1 VGRPS
6 NQFQRKKQIV
16 DALLAVM
23 ATTGYENASI
33 NAIAKH
39 AGLASGLVHY
49 HFKNKQAILV
59 ELVNLLDDTA
69 QSRYQDL
76 KLNASDPKQ
85 KLSAFI
91 DSALALGQGSNQH
104 AVAAWVMIG
113 AESIRQEEVREIY
126 QTVVKK
132 NLSELQLL
140 IRNYSKENDKKL
152 TKKTIENIATIVYGS
167 IEGSYQLASTA
178 SEIIPKNYAAKALKN
193 MLFALLDAGTDVI
206 I

>member
-1 VGRPS
+1 MGRPS

-69 QSRYQDL
+69 QTRYTEL
-76 KLNASDPKQ
+76 KSKASDPRQ

-91 DSALALGQGSNQH
+91 DSALALGQGSDQQ

-113 AESIRQEEVREIY
+113 SESIRQKEVREIY
-126 QTVVKK
+126 QRVVKK
-132 NLSELQLL
+132 NLNELQSL
-140 IRNYSKENDKKL
+140 IKDYSKENNKKL
-152 TKKTIENIATIVYGS
+152 TKKAIENIAAIIYSS

-193 MLFALLDAGTDVI
+193 MLFSLLDAGSDVI